1 MLSAPV
7 QRIDEILALPE
18 SADDFK
24 DQELPPSDD
33 DSWLYGGEDE
43 LNAVLQERQKE
54 MELYNSK
61 KKQKSKEQDGP
72 SNGSDNF
79 DLKDISKS
87 MQAFVTKVAS
97 YEGAEV
103 PEDRFLSFI
112 SLILACG
119 VAYTWYLLFYSYW
132 QLITL

>member
-1 MLSAPV
+1 MR
-7 QRIDEILALPE
+7 RIDEILALPE

-43 LNAVLQERQKE
+43 LNTVLQERQKE

-72 SNGSDNF
+72 CNCSDNF

-87 MQAFVTKVAS
+87 MQAFVTKTAS

-103 PEDRFLSFI
+103 PEDRFLFFI
-112 SLILACG
+112 SLISARGLAH
-119 VAYTWYLLFYSYW
+119 AWFFFYLIFTNERLHCSI
-132 QLITL
+132 L

>member
-1 MLSAPV
+1 MR
-7 QRIDEILALPE
+7 RIDEILALPE

-43 LNAVLQERQKE
+43 LNTALQERQKE

-61 KKQKSKEQDGP
+61 RKQKSKEQDGP
-72 SNGSDNF
+72 SNFSDNF

-87 MQAFVTKVAS
+87 MQAFVTKGAS

-112 SLILACG
+112 SLIQH
-119 VAYTWYLLFYSYW
+119 VAWHMLGFFSFIFTDEKLHCSIL
-132 QLITL
+132 